1 MNMKKFFS
9 LGLALTLALGT
20 LTACGTKEEQSAA
33 PASSQGAAVVEELS
47 GSVNLDGSTS
57 MEKVVGILIESF
69 NEIYPDVTISYNGS
83 GSGAGIT
90 AAIDGTADMG
100 LSSRELKDEE
110 AGKGAVANLVAL
122 DGVAVVVNPENTVE
136 DLTTQQIADIFS
148 GKITNWAEVGGA
160 DGPIAVLGREPG
172 SGTRGAFEEL
182 LGVEDACVYNA
193 EYSSTG
199 DVIGQVSTNPNAIG
213 YASLS
218 AVSDDVKALKVDG
231 VVCSEATVKDGTFPI
246 QRPFLIVTKEGAE
259 LSPAAQAF
267 LDYAQSAEVAGLIAQ
282 AGAVSPN

>member
-1 MNMKKFFS
+1 MKKIITM
-9 LGLALTLALGT
+9 ALTAALSLSMLAG
-20 LTACGTKEEQSAA
+20 CGAKEETPAA
-33 PASSQGAAVVEELS
+33 SGEVLS
-47 GSVNLDGSTS
+47 GTVNLDGSTS

-69 NEIYPDVTISYNGS
+69 NEIHPDVTISYNGS

-90 AAIDGTADMG
+90 AAVDGTADMG

-110 AGKGAVANLVAL
+110 TGKGAVANLVAL

-136 DLTTQQIADIFS
+136 DLTVAQIADIFS
-148 GKITNWAEVGGA
+148 GKITNWAELGGA
-160 DGPIAVLGREPG
+160 DGPSAVLGREPG
-172 SGTRGAFEEL
+172 SGTRGAFEEIV
-182 LGVEDACVYNA
+182 GVEDVCVYNA

-218 AVSDDVKALKVDG
+218 AVSEDVKAVKVDG
-231 VVCSEATVKDGTFPI
+231 VDCTEDTVKDGSFPI

-259 LSPAAQAF
+259 LSAAAQAF
-267 LDYAQSAEVAGLIAQ
+267 LEYAQSAEVADLIAQ

>member
-1 MNMKKFFS
+1 MKKIIA
-9 LGLALTLALGT
+9 LALAAALVTLAG
-20 LTACGTKEEQSAA
+20 CGAKDDPAASA
-33 PASSQGAAVVEELS
+33 PAAQTIRGTVT
-47 GSVNLDGSTS
+47 LDGSTS

-90 AAIDGTADMG
+90 AAIDGTCDMG

-110 AGKGAVANLVAL
+110 TAKGAVAHVVAL

-136 DLTTQQIADIFS
+136 DLTVAQIADIFS
-148 GKITNWAEVGGA
+148 GKVTNWGELGGA

-172 SGTRGAFEEL
+172 SGTRGAFEEIV
-182 LGVEDACVYNA
+182 GVEDACVYNA

-218 AVSDDVKALKVDG
+218 AVSESVKAVKVEG
-231 VVCSEATVKDGTFPI
+231 VACTEATVKDGSFPI
-246 QRPFLIVTKEGAE
+246 QRPFLMVTKEGAE
-259 LSPAAQAF
+259 LSDAAQAF
-267 LDYAQSAEVAGLIAQ
+267 LDYAKSAQVADLIAQ

>member
-1 MNMKKFFS
+1 MKKLMTMALAAALS
-9 LGLALTLALGT
+9 LTVLSG
-20 LTACGTKEEQSAA
+20 CGAKE
-33 PASSQGAAVVEELS
+33 GDDLS

-57 MEKVVGILIESF
+57 MEKVVGILVESF
-69 NEIYPDVTISYNGS
+69 QEMHPGVTISYNGS

-100 LSSRELKDEE
+100 LSSRELKEE
-110 AGKGAVANLVAL
+110 ETGKGAVGHVVAL

-136 DLTTQQIADIFS
+136 DLTCAQIADIFS
-148 GKITNWAEVGGA
+148 GKVTNWSEVGGA

-172 SGTRGAFEEL
+172 SGTRGAFEEIV
-182 LGVEDACVYNA
+182 GVEDECVYNA

-218 AVSDDVKALKVDG
+218 AVSEKVKAVKVDG
-231 VVCSEATVKDGTFPI
+231 VECSEKTVKDGTFPI
-246 QRPFLIVTKEGAE
+246 QRPFLMVTKEGTE
-259 LSPAAQAF
+259 LSAAAQAF
-267 LDYAQSAEVAGLIAQ
+267 LDYARSAEVADLIAQ